1 MKSHNK
7 AALRTARVLLD
18 SAVRLDVLNG
28 TALDLHRLSNALM
41 ELPHCRCGKSASIN
55 AQVLESISGCFQEAF
70 TVFALRQL
78 AGLNLLHLLP
88 EICLEFLELV
98 NHKQNRLRVTVASA
112 NRLTPDQRL
121 GLMANLSEKFGKV
134 IIPEWRTDPS
144 LTAGFIYRT
153 ENFIGDYS
161 AKGMLERLKSSLR
174 KDAYAAAGG

>member
-41 ELPHCRCGKSASIN
+41 ELPHCRCGKSSSIN
-55 AQVLESISGCFQEAF
+55 AQVLESSGGCFQEPF

-121 GLMANLSEKFGKV
+121 GLTANLSEKFGKV

-144 LTAGFIYRT
+144 LTAGFVYRT

>member
-7 AALRTARVLLD
+7 AALRTARVLID

-28 TALDLHRLSNALM
+28 MALDLHRLSNALM
-41 ELPHCRCGKSASIN
+41 ELPQCRCGKPPAISAQI
-55 AQVLESISGCFQEAF
+55 LESISGCFQEPF

-112 NRLTPDQRL
+112 NRLTSDQRI
-121 GLMANLSEKFGKV
+121 GLTTNLSEKFGKV

-144 LTAGFIYRT
+144 LKAGFVYRT

-174 KDAYAAAGG
+174 KDAYAVAGR

>member
-28 TALDLHRLSNALM
+28 MALDLHRLSNALM
-41 ELPHCRCGKSASIN
+41 ELPQRRSGKAPLLDVRIL
-55 AQVLESISGCFQEAF
+55 ADIDGCFQERF
-70 TVFALRQL
+70 TGFALRQL
-78 AGLNLLHLLP
+78 AGLNLLHLLS

-121 GLMANLSEKFGKV
+121 GLTANLSEKFGKV

-144 LTAGFIYRT
+144 LTAGFVYRT

-161 AKGMLERLKSSLR
+161 AKGMLERLKASLR